1 MPDLNQA
8 RMIGGIGSILLVLAI
23 VPNVGTVLS
32 IVGFILVLLAL
43 KYVADAVQ
51 QPAIFQNALYAVII
65 GIVGA
70 VVALVLG
77 GAALFASIG
86 GGFGFSGGFGDGVS
100 GDLFSLLAGI
110 VVALVVVWIFAVVSA
125 LFLRKSL
132 YLTGDVLGVKLFR
145 TAGLL
150 LFLGAILTI
159 ILVGFILSLVAYV
172 LLAVA
177 FFQIPQTGGQPPPPP
192 PPPP

>member
-8 RMIGGIGSILLVLAI
+8 RMIGGIGSILLVLTI
-23 VPNVGTVLS
+23 VPNVGPVLS

-43 KYVADAVQ
+43 KYVSDTVQ

-70 VVALVLG
+70 VIAMVLG
-77 GAALFASIG
+77 GAALFAAVG
-86 GGFGFSGGFGDGVS
+86 PGFGGGFGDGVS
-100 GDLFSLLAGI
+100 GDFFSLLAGV

-125 LFLRKSL
+125 FFLRKSL
-132 YLTGDVLGVKLFR
+132 YLTSDVLGVKLFR
-145 TAGLL
+145 TGGLL

-192 PPPP
+192 PPPPP